1 MFRSSM
7 EGEDDSDP
15 CASYPY
21 MQFELNNPNR
31 ATLPISMCSRRHS
44 LPVQTEAFVRLL
56 NTPMTNTNN
65 DEPSSRQHSNG
76 QSNCHPSVPSQHP
89 GLAPNFV
96 RQYSFGERRRS
107 LRQPQF
113 VSTEPQYIPG
123 GMRPLATNRRRLFA
137 GVRAPMISAVESLS
151 SSSSSGSG
159 SVGGGSVEKGNA
171 ASFDHDTPFTANANV
186 AADYNSRLVS
196 GHINRGANLTSLNIN
211 DSKEHPPLGYNDT
224 NFLSKSEHQNQH
236 RSVTFQVSRSS
247 ESSDTSKDDF
257 QLELDPFKNLA
268 TENDFNSPE
277 QHNSSPRRGSAPCNL
292 LINQINANYLR
303 MVANSVPL
311 NGNDR
316 NENEQIISQN
326 QEEDYFEENTTQS
339 SRRGSLPVNLKSYNL
354 NSNNTLNNTTEQE
367 FDNCS
372 TTNKEYRLNYAAKR
386 RQMAHCKKLLDRNSS
401 FNDEMLPPAGRPPM
415 LSQNASLRSSSFG
428 GIGENGNYNEQP
440 NDNFLRFLPATSPA
454 AARSTNDN
462 MDNFAHLL
470 MYRRASAP
478 IHRQS
483 SLSRVPGKDPRASFT
498 VLDDENMA
506 IHQHT
511 RENTNIN
518 VGAVTE
524 RFGNHQSSPA
534 AQPVNYNSTPSLSTL
549 LARERIHAVQSTMQL
564 LHNNEDPSLQGT
576 HHHQQWD
583 PSKMSPNS
591 NNSSAKLF
599 LMNDVVNNCINDVNR
614 SSFIDGSIS
623 TTNSNSASI
632 RRGSLPTDFHFYN
645 SFGVC

>member
-1 MFRSSM
+1 M

-56 NTPMTNTNN
+56 NTPMTSTNN
-65 DEPSSRQHSNG
+65 DEHSSRQHSNG

-211 DSKEHPPLGYNDT
+211 DSKEYPQSGYNDT

-518 VGAVTE
+518 LGAVTE

-549 LARERIHAVQSTMQL
+549 LARERIHAVQSTIQL

-576 HHHQQWD
+576 HHQQWD

>member
-1 MFRSSM
+1 M

-56 NTPMTNTNN
+56 NTPMTSTNN
-65 DEPSSRQHSNG
+65 DEHSSRQHSNG
-76 QSNCHPSVPSQHP
+76 QSNCHPSVPSQPP
-89 GLAPNFV
+89 GLGPHFV

-107 LRQPQF
+107 LRQPTF

-123 GMRPLATNRRRLFA
+123 GVRPLATNRRRLFA

-159 SVGGGSVEKGNA
+159 SVGGGSVEKGNG
-171 ASFDHDTPFTANANV
+171 ASFDHDTPFTNTANANV
-186 AADYNSRLVS
+186 AADYKS
-196 GHINRGANLTSLNIN
+196 GHRNRGANQTSLNIN
-211 DSKEHPPLGYNDT
+211 DSKEYPQSGYIDT

-268 TENDFNSPE
+268 TANIENDFNSPE
-277 QHNSSPRRGSAPCNL
+277 QQNSSPRRGSAPCNL

-316 NENEQIISQN
+316 NENQQIISQA
-326 QEEDYFEENTTQS
+326 QDEDYFDENTTQY
-339 SRRGSLPVNLKSYNL
+339 SRRGSLPVNLKCYNL
-354 NSNNTLNNTTEQE
+354 NAIDRLNNTSEQE
-367 FDNCS
+367 FDDCS

-386 RQMAHCKKLLDRNSS
+386 REMAHCKKLLDRNSS

-498 VLDDENMA
+498 VLDDE

-511 RENTNIN
+511 RGNTNIN
-518 VGAVTE
+518 FGAVTE
-524 RFGNHQSSPA
+524 RFGSDQSSPA

-549 LARERIHAVQSTMQL
+549 LARERIHAVQSTIQL
-564 LHNNEDPSLQGT
+564 LHNNEDSSLQGN
-576 HHHQQWD
+576 HHRWD
-583 PSKMSPNS
+583 PSEMSPNS

-599 LMNDVVNNCINDVNR
+599 QLNDVVNNCINDVNR
-614 SSFIDGSIS
+614 SSLIDGSIS

>member
-1 MFRSSM
+1 M

-56 NTPMTNTNN
+56 NTPMTSTNN
-65 DEPSSRQHSNG
+65 DEHSSRQHSNG

-211 DSKEHPPLGYNDT
+211 DSKEHPPSGYNDT

-518 VGAVTE
+518 LGAVTE

-576 HHHQQWD
+576 HHQQQWD

>member
-1 MFRSSM
+1 M

-564 LHNNEDPSLQGT
+564 LHNNEDPSLQGN
-576 HHHQQWD
+576 HHRWD
-583 PSKMSPNS
+583 PSEMSPNS

>member
-316 NENEQIISQN
+316 NENEQIISQG

-462 MDNFAHLL
+462 MDNFSHLL

-518 VGAVTE
+518 LGAVTE

-549 LARERIHAVQSTMQL
+549 LARERIHAVQSTIQL
-564 LHNNEDPSLQGT
+564 LHNNEDSSLQGN
-576 HHHQQWD
+576 HHRWD
-583 PSKMSPNS
+583 PSEMSPNS

>member
-1 MFRSSM
+1 M

-440 NDNFLRFLPATSPA
+440 NDNFSRFLPATSPA

>member
-1 MFRSSM
+1 M

-56 NTPMTNTNN
+56 NTPMTSTNN
-65 DEPSSRQHSNG
+65 DEHSSRQHSNG
-76 QSNCHPSVPSQHP
+76 QSNCHPSVPSQPP
-89 GLAPNFV
+89 GLGPHFV

-107 LRQPQF
+107 LRQPTF

-186 AADYNSRLVS
+186 AADYKS
-196 GHINRGANLTSLNIN
+196 GHRNRGANQTSLNIN
-211 DSKEHPPLGYNDT
+211 DSKEYPQSEYNDT

-316 NENEQIISQN
+316 NENQQIISQA
-326 QEEDYFEENTTQS
+326 QDEDYFDENTTQY
-339 SRRGSLPVNLKSYNL
+339 SRRGSLPVNLKCYNL
-354 NSNNTLNNTTEQE
+354 NAIDRLNNTSEQE
-367 FDNCS
+367 FDDCS

-498 VLDDENMA
+498 VLDDE

-511 RENTNIN
+511 RGNTNIN
-518 VGAVTE
+518 FGAVTE
-524 RFGNHQSSPA
+524 RFGSDQSSPA

-549 LARERIHAVQSTMQL
+549 LARERIHAVQSTIQL
-564 LHNNEDPSLQGT
+564 LHNNEDSSLQGN
-576 HHHQQWD
+576 HHRWD
-583 PSKMSPNS
+583 PSEMSPNS

-599 LMNDVVNNCINDVNR
+599 QLNDVVNNCINDVNR
-614 SSFIDGSIS
+614 SSLIDGSIS